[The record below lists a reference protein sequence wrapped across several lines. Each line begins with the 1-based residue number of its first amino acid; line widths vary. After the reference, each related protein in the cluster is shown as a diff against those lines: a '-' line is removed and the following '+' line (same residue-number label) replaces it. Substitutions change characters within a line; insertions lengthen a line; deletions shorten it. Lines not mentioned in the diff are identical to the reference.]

1 MTQATPFAPQD
12 RLDGKVAVIAG
23 GTGAIGHAS
32 ARRLAARGAR
42 CVLLH
47 NGDPA
52 AAARVAELPGE
63 GHAEVVA
70 SITDSPALKA
80 AADRVLDKLGVKE
93 PSDIHLWKEDEV
105 HRLVDTFMDFRFPT
119 ILVANKCDMPGAD
132 LNIARLC
139 DRFGEENVVP
149 CSALAETFL
158 RKMAQQKY
166 IAYQPG
172 SDNFQMAADDVRT

>member
-1 MTQATPFAPQD
+1 MYAPTELTALVTIHTQLSGYKTKP
-12 RLDGKVAVIAG
+12 
-23 GTGAIGHAS
+23 
-32 ARRLAARGAR
+32 
-42 CVLLH
+42 LL
-47 NGDPA
+47 
-52 AAARVAELPGE
+52 VQL
-63 GHAEVVA
+63 
-70 SITDSPALKA
+70 
-80 AADRVLDKLGVKE
+80 VLDKLGVKE